1 MLDAA
6 DNLTSEND
14 RVFLSIDHQRAN
26 RRQTGACIRM
36 QLRQMLTLP
45 WARARG
51 RVRPVVR
58 LDPHRAVEKLA
69 QHHHL
74 RVVVQRQRRAGR
86 EAEHAD
92 REIVALVDVHVGD
105 PGERPRRE
113 KPPPRRAPLVV
124 VLRGRRPL
132 AAAAAAFDPDVRRL
146 HAIEQVLQP
155 PDLLERR
162 QPCFTPRREDG
173 VARVVQPL
181 HLALV
186 VVHGHALA
194 VLPQEAK

>member
-1 MLDAA
+1 MLDAV

-92 REIVALVDVHVGD
+92 LHVRTQPRNTATRSSVKLVPSHPFAKVQKNTKKKCIVCAIA
-105 PGERPRRE
+105 RACMRTE
-113 KPPPRRAPLVV
+113 KSS
-124 VLRGRRPL
+124 
-132 AAAAAAFDPDVRRL
+132 
-146 HAIEQVLQP
+146 HSWM
-155 PDLLERR
+155 
-162 QPCFTPRREDG
+162 CT
-173 VARVVQPL
+173 
-181 HLALV
+181 
-186 VVHGHALA
+186 
-194 VLPQEAK
+194 